1 MRPPESRLLRRLSAC
16 WPMLFPLA
24 MLLPT
29 LLDFPFPTSDGSF
42 SDLAISHYPAAIT
55 LKQLLVEYRQVPLW
69 SPHLLGGAPLAANP
83 LYSLY
88 YPPAWLALV
97 LPLPAGFNLLVI
109 LHIGWGALGV
119 YRLLRAEGLRREAAA
134 LGALGYAAL
143 PKLYAHYGAGHLT
156 LLYAVPWTPWLLLA
170 WRQGGFEIGR
180 GWLRLRAGAGFIL
193 GVIFLADPRWAAY
206 AGLLWLGY
214 ALYSLKELETTRE
227 RLRNLP
233 KIVIQL
239 LVALLIS
246 APLAWPLLEFT
257 RLSTRAQLTPAEN
270 LVFSLPP
277 ARLLGLLFPSLGA
290 AHEFELYPGT
300 VIILLAVLA
309 VFWGKVR
316 QPAGFWLAAA
326 LLSLAWSL
334 GDNLPAIV
342 WLAHLPGF
350 DLLRVPPRALFITG
364 LSQAALAAYAIHHL
378 WGGQSLPD
386 LPLNPARRRLGL
398 PLAALALFGVLLAGA
413 TWVLTSQFIPSLAWG
428 AALLAI
434 GALWIGL
441 RLAGRMQPRLWFL
454 GLVVVCVLDFGVVDQ
469 MLFAARPSEEVLSE
483 KSALVQYLEQ
493 QSGPFRVYS
502 PSYSLPQQVSAPAG
516 LEHVDGIDPLQ
527 VKNYVDFVSQAAG
540 TPFAGYSVTLP
551 SFGAGDLALD
561 NRNAVIDAGH
571 LGQLNVMYVAA
582 EYPIYSPGLEWVGEF
597 AGTQLYRNSLAL
609 PRVWLQPLTSPLG
622 EDIQPVANLE
632 WTPNHN
638 RVDLGTPLNAP
649 AWIVFSEIAYPGWRA
664 YVNGQ
669 AATLDAAQGL
679 LRAVHLQAGAQV
691 VELRFQPSSIY
702 GGLGL
707 GLLGLALV
715 MLLTRWTV

>member
-1 MRPPESRLLRRLSAC
+1 MQPPESRLLRSLSIY
-16 WPMLFPLA
+16 WPVLFPLA

-42 SDLAISHYPAAIT
+42 SDLAVSHYPAAIT
-55 LKQLLVEYRQVPLW
+55 LKQLLVEYHQIPLW

-109 LHIGWGALGV
+109 LHICWGALGV

-134 LGALGYAAL
+134 LGALGFAAL

-180 GWLRLRAGAGFIL
+180 SWLRLRAGSGLIL

-214 ALYSLKELETTRE
+214 AFYSLKELETTRE
-227 RLRNLP
+227 RMRNLP
-233 KIVIQL
+233 KIATQI
-239 LVALLIS
+239 LVALLVA

-270 LVFSLPP
+270 LVLSLPP

-290 AHEFELYPGT
+290 AHEFELYPGA

-316 QPAGFWLAAA
+316 QPAGFWLLAA
-326 LLSLAWSL
+326 LLSQAWSL
-334 GDNLPAIV
+334 GENLPPIA
-342 WLAHLPGF
+342 WLAQLPGF

-364 LSQAALAAYAIHHL
+364 LSLASLAAYAIHHI
-378 WGGQSLPD
+378 WGGKALPD
-386 LPLNPARRRLGL
+386 LPLNPVHRRLGL

-413 TWVLTSQFIPSLAWG
+413 TWLLTGQFVPSLAWG
-428 AALLAI
+428 AAFLAV

-441 RLAGRMQPRLWFL
+441 RLAGRVQPKIWFL

-469 MLFAARPSEEVLSE
+469 TLFAARAAEEVLSE
-483 KSALVQYLEQ
+483 KSVLVQYLQ
-493 QSGPFRVYS
+493 LQSGPFRVYS

-527 VKNYVDFVSQAAG
+527 VQAYASYFSRAAG
-540 TPFAGYSVTLP
+540 TSHPAYSVTLP
-551 SFGAGDLALD
+551 PFASGNPTTDNQQAVPDAAAL
-561 NRNAVIDAGH
+561 G
-571 LGQLNVMYVAA
+571 LLNVLYVAA
-582 EYPIYSPGLEWVGEF
+582 EYPISTPSLNWVGEF

-609 PRVWLQPLTSPLG
+609 PRAWLQPLTSPLG
-622 EDIQPVANLE
+622 EDIQPVANLK
-632 WTPNHN
+632 WTPNHI
-638 RVDLGTPLNAP
+638 RVTLDAHLNAP

-669 AATLDAAQGL
+669 LASLDAAQGL
-679 LRAVHLQAGAQV
+679 LRAVHLEAGAQV
-691 VELRFQPSSIY
+691 IELRFQPSSIY

-715 MLLTRWTV
+715 MLLTRWPK